1 MTDVWILVA
10 DSARARLF
18 SLGKDVPRMI
28 ESRTLSIRRRALPVT
43 REHAP
48 PPRVTTLL
56 T

>member
-10 DSARARLF
+10 DRARARLF
-18 SLGKDVPRMI
+18 SLGKDVLRMI
-28 ESRTLSIRRRALPVT
+28 ESRTLSIRRLPVT